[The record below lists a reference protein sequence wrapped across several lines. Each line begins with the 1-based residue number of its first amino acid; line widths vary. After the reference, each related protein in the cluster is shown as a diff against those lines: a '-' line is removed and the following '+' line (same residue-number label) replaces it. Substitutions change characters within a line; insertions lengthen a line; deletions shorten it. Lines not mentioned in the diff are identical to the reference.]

1 MRTITFINNKGGV
14 GKSSSSVIVAHM
26 LTQMG
31 KKVLFVDVDPQ
42 GNSSSI
48 FSDLDVIDLLANMI
62 QGTETNQEVTVQDLF
77 INSKMDIHEAI
88 RKTRYEN
95 LDVIPALLTL
105 AEIEE
110 QLKAD
115 IKMPQQFRLK
125 NHFKKIENEYDYCV
139 IDCSPSISILN
150 VNALAAAD
158 EVYLPVRC
166 DGWSAVGVVVSKR
179 LIDTVSE
186 YNPALKIGGY
196 FFTHFNARKKISKE
210 ILTLLNVILPEY
222 FIPVTIPQSKDIE
235 EMSVTGIPIGE
246 LDKNRKRKITQNYWE
261 LTKYIASNDNERKK
275 IKNIL
280 MPEFEQMIIE

>member
-125 NHFKKIENEYDYCV
+125 NHFKKIENEYDYYV

>member
-125 NHFKKIENEYDYCV
+125 NHFKKIENEYDYYV

-246 LDKNRKRKITQNYWE
+246 LDKNRKRKITQNYRE

>member
-222 FIPVTIPQSKDIE
+222 FIPLTIPQSKDIE

>member
-125 NHFKKIENEYDYCV
+125 DHFEKIENEYDYCV
-139 IDCSPSISILN
+139 IDCSPSIPILN
-150 VNALAAAD
+150 GNALAAAD

-222 FIPVTIPQSKDIE
+222 FIPLTIPQSKDIE

>member
-158 EVYLPVRC
+158 
-166 DGWSAVGVVVSKR
+166 K
-179 LIDTVSE
+179 
-186 YNPALKIGGY
+186 AL
-196 FFTHFNARKKISKE
+196 
-210 ILTLLNVILPEY
+210 
-222 FIPVTIPQSKDIE
+222 
-235 EMSVTGIPIGE
+235 GE
-246 LDKNRKRKITQNYWE
+246 
-261 LTKYIASNDNERKK
+261 
-275 IKNIL
+275 
-280 MPEFEQMIIE
+280 